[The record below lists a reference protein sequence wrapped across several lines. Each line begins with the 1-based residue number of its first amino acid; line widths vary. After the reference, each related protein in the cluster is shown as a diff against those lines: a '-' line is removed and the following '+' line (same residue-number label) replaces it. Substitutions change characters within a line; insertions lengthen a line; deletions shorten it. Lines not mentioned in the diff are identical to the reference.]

1 MPEAIPLQAHRPGG
15 PNSGPLAETTMSL
28 TPNKK
33 QTSKIA
39 SQKQALRD
47 TLWEGLEE
55 GKLWKFNN
63 KGGWLNIPR
72 SFPII
77 LRIMDLLSK
86 GKPLSATYLDLW
98 CRTFNDSFV
107 IANKPREMAFASGF
121 SGERAERTWM
131 ARIRLL
137 EGLGFIEVKPGP
149 SGPISYILI
158 LNPYLVIKDHQ
169 SKGMVDPS
177 SWHALVEKMIEIK
190 ATDLDPPP
198 PPEAAPPEAEVAAPP
213 LTAAQAFG
221 VPPQMTTQQAS
232 LFTPSGEA
240 VPPPPPTSII

>member
-1 MPEAIPLQAHRPGG
+1 
-15 PNSGPLAETTMSL
+15 MSL

-33 QTSKIA
+33 QSSKIA
-39 SQKQALRD
+39 RQKQALRD
-47 TLWEGLEE
+47 TLWVGLDE
-55 GKLWKFNN
+55 KRLWQFNN

-131 ARIRLL
+131 TRIRLL

-169 SKGMVDPS
+169 AKGMVDPS
-177 SWHALVEKMIEIK
+177 SWHALVEKMIEIR
-190 ATDLDPPP
+190 ATDLDEPATPKATPDTPPDSL
-198 PPEAAPPEAEVAAPP
+198 VAAMQPAP
-213 LTAAQAFG
+213 A
-221 VPPQMTTQQAS
+221 TQDGQAS
-232 LFTPSGEA
+232 PAKTTAPA
-240 VPPPPPTSII
+240 NTV

>member
-1 MPEAIPLQAHRPGG
+1 M
-15 PNSGPLAETTMSL
+15 

-33 QTSKIA
+33 QASKFAI
-39 SQKQALRD
+39 QKRALRD
-47 TLWEGLEE
+47 TLWVGLDEK
-55 GKLWKFNN
+55 KLWHFNN

-121 SGERAERTWM
+121 GGERAERTWM
-131 ARIRLL
+131 ARIKLL
-137 EGLGFIEVKPGP
+137 ESLGFIEVKPGP

-158 LNPYLVIKDHQ
+158 LNPYLVIKGLQ
-169 SKGMVDPS
+169 GKGMVNPS
-177 SWHALVEKMIEIK
+177 SWHALAEKMIEIG
-190 ATDLDPPP
+190 ATDLDEPAT
-198 PPEAAPPEAEVAAPP
+198 PEATAETPPDFLVADIRAKP
-213 LTAAQAFG
+213 AAQD
-221 VPPQMTTQQAS
+221 
-232 LFTPSGEA
+232 GEA
-240 VPPPPPTSII
+240 PSAEKTAPTSIV

>member
-1 MPEAIPLQAHRPGG
+1 MPDAIPLQAHRPGG
-15 PNSGPLAETTMSL
+15 PNSGPLAEITMSL

-33 QTSKIA
+33 QSSKIA
-39 SQKQALRD
+39 RQKQALRD
-47 TLWEGLEE
+47 TLWVGLDE
-55 GKLWKFNN
+55 KRLWQFNN

-131 ARIRLL
+131 TRIRLL

-169 SKGMVDPS
+169 AKGMVDPS
-177 SWHALVEKMIEIK
+177 SWHALVEKMIEIR
-190 ATDLDPPP
+190 ATDLDEPATPKATPDTPPDSL
-198 PPEAAPPEAEVAAPP
+198 VAAMQPAP
-213 LTAAQAFG
+213 A
-221 VPPQMTTQQAS
+221 TQDGQAS
-232 LFTPSGEA
+232 PAKTTAPA
-240 VPPPPPTSII
+240 NTV

>member
-1 MPEAIPLQAHRPGG
+1 
-15 PNSGPLAETTMSL
+15 MSL
-28 TPNKK
+28 TPNKR
-33 QTSKIA
+33 QTTKIA

-55 GKLWKFNN
+55 AKLWTYNN

-77 LRIMDLLSK
+77 LRILDLLSK

-137 EGLGFIEVKPGP
+137 EGLGFIDVKSGP

-158 LNPYLVIKDHQ
+158 LNPYLVIKEHQ

-177 SWHALVEKMIEIK
+177 SWHALMEKMIEIR

-198 PPEAAPPEAEVAAPP
+198 PANAVTPEASAAPLP
-213 LTAAQAFG
+213 MTAAQLFG
-221 VPPQMTTQQAS
+221 VA
-232 LFTPSGEA
+232 
-240 VPPPPPTSII
+240 PPPPPPPPMAEPGSLFTASVSPVSVPSPTSTEGT